1 MNYSL
6 NLDQTKNHISASF
19 WARDQVLGE
28 EFIPGHR
35 LHFEIKTRGWWYFYG
50 AWCSP
55 ECCRHALPCVTAA
68 STTSEGCYF
77 VQVLVGSP
85 VYRFCFLLSFPS
97 FFLFPH
103 RFPAVKK
110 KFMTELKEL
119 RQKEQSPS
127 VVQSTI
133 SLIMGVK
140 FFRIKM
146 YPVEDFEASFQFMQV
161 QRTPPNMSW
170 TWYAEVWTKT
180 LLLATLYTVH

>member
-1 MNYSL
+1 MRSSSQGTDCILRLRRGDDDIFRRHDAPL
-6 NLDQTKNHISASF
+6 NVVAMLFRAS
-19 WARDQVLGE
+19 RLLPQQVKDAILCKCLWVCLY
-28 EFIPGHR
+28 ID
-35 LHFEIKTRGWWYFYG
+35 
-50 AWCSP
+50 
-55 ECCRHALPCVTAA
+55 
-68 STTSEGCYF
+68 F
-77 VQVLVGSP
+77 V
-85 VYRFCFLLSFPS
+85 FFFP

-110 KFMTELKEL
+110 KFMTELKEV

-161 QRTPPNMSW
+161 QRTSLNMS
-170 TWYAEVWTKT
+170 
-180 LLLATLYTVH
+180 